1 MNLSQ
6 PVKGAPVVVDGVRPL
21 SEQEVG
27 FYATMVEHYKERCA
41 ADPCNA
47 VLRSQL
53 RAYKHIVE
61 SKQVGTFL
69 GNGPDVSG

>member
-6 PVKGAPVVVDGVRPL
+6 PIKGSPVVANGVRIL
-21 SEQEVG
+21 SEHEVG
-27 FYATMVEHYKERCA
+27 FYTTMFEHYKERCA

-61 SKQVGTFL
+61 SKEVGTFV
-69 GNGPDVSG
+69 GGIPVSD